1 MAKNKTFAALE
12 AVLAALA
19 PLDPEERRKVIEAVH
34 ALVDVSPGRQD
45 GGDGGPGPDERAPRG
60 RKRA

>member
-1 MAKNKTFAALE
+1 MNKTLKALE
-12 AVLAALA
+12 TTLAALA

-34 ALVDVSPGRQD
+34 ALIDVSPGVRN
-45 GGDGGPGPDERAPRG
+45 GGDGGPGPDEPAPRR